1 MAYDRRLLKGIKN
14 MITPKQR
21 AELKAI
27 ANSIEPAFQ
36 VGKSGVNDAQ
46 VAQIDDYLRV
56 HEIVKIK
63 VLDNSLYTA
72 KEASIEIAEKINA
85 EVVQVIGSKAILY
98 KKNEKDPVIKLKSK

>member
-1 MAYDRRLLKGIKN
+1 

-21 AELKAI
+21 AELKGL
-27 ANSIEPAFQ
+27 ANSLEPAFQ
-36 VGKSGVNDAQ
+36 VGKGGVNDAQ

-56 HEIVKIK
+56 HELVKIK

-72 KEASIEIAEKINA
+72 KEAAAEISEKIGA

-98 KKNEKDPVIKLKSK
+98 KRNEKEPVIRLRNK